1 MKLQYSINFVDPTT
15 GAHTQTIEGTWSQ
28 VKFMM
33 RKRGVMNTSD
43 DLFDTYLPEYLWRR
57 KLKNDYP
64 SLKMYE
70 HVKELNTHFNQPI
83 LVLYNPPYILL
94 NIIEIPLITL

>member
-1 MKLQYSINFVDPTT
+1 MPICNFHERWEFFFSGSHLKLNEIVEVFYWWACELQYSINFVDPTT

-43 DLFDTYLPEYLWRR
+43 DLFDTTY
-57 KLKNDYP
+57 
-64 SLKMYE
+64 
-70 HVKELNTHFNQPI
+70 Q
-83 LVLYNPPYILL
+83 
-94 NIIEIPLITL
+94 NICG

>member
-1 MKLQYSINFVDPTT
+1 MRDGSFFSGSHLKLNEIVEFFTGGLVKLQYSINFVDPTT

-33 RKRGVMNTSD
+33 RKRGVMNPSD
-43 DLFDTYLPEYLWRR
+43 DLFDTYLPENLWRR
-57 KLKNDYP
+57 KFKYDDP

-70 HVKELNTHFNQPI
+70 HVKEQ
-83 LVLYNPPYILL
+83 Y
-94 NIIEIPLITL
+94 PL

>member
-1 MKLQYSINFVDPTT
+1 MSHQTVNHSINFV
-15 GAHTQTIEGTWSQ
+15 AHTQTIEGTLSQ

-57 KLKNDYP
+57 KFKNDDP
-64 SLKMYE
+64 FF
-70 HVKELNTHFNQPI
+70 FN
-83 LVLYNPPYILL
+83 V
-94 NIIEIPLITL
+94 

>member
-15 GAHTQTIEGTWSQ
+15 GAHTQTIEGTWS
-28 VKFMM
+28 M

-57 KLKNDYP
+57 KFKNDDP

-70 HVKELNTHFNQPI
+70 HVKEQ
-83 LVLYNPPYILL
+83 Y
-94 NIIEIPLITL
+94 PL